1 MTGLVEVEV
10 VGSCPV
16 LKFVLGVLKYESCFL
31 LEKKWIVSLEAT
43 KRCFKDLKS
52 CNVLIVFPSCFS
64 NVRLCRRDEAQLHNH
79 ISKYCSEP
87 ERELAEG
94 SILNGRFGLYS

>member
-1 MTGLVEVEV
+1 MTGLVEV

-64 NVRLCRRDEAQLHNH
+64 NVRLCRGDEVQLHNH

>member
-1 MTGLVEVEV
+1 MMGLVEVEV

-64 NVRLCRRDEAQLHNH
+64 NVRLCRGDEAQLHNH

>member
-1 MTGLVEVEV
+1 MDRFSRGNKEMFQGL
-10 VGSCPV
+10 
-16 LKFVLGVLKYESCFL
+16 
-31 LEKKWIVSLEAT
+31 KKLQCAN
-43 KRCFKDLKS
+43 R
-52 CNVLIVFPSCFS
+52 FPSCFS
-64 NVRLCRRDEAQLHNH
+64 NVRLCRGDEAQLHNH